1 MLERIDK
8 MEEKK
13 LEQAIDAAKVVS
25 FDVFDTLLFRITA
38 RPEAI
43 FSLMGQKIG
52 REDFEQFRRQKQQ
65 EISEILV
72 KKKEAPHA
80 DLDQIYEYIA
90 KTDQTQ
96 DWEQIKELE
105 LQMELDAVFQ
115 NTEIYQ
121 WYRYAISQGK
131 RVIATSDMYLNGCQ
145 IRKMIEKCGYAEI
158 AEVYSSADL
167 RCTKYEKTI
176 FNAVAEKEGVQGKEI
191 LHIGDNLKADVENAR
206 QSGWNAV
213 WYDRNFHL
221 DKRNPGIFCGAGF
234 KSRKESSF
242 WNRLGGDI
250 AGELYINLYRWVSG
264 LQKKNECEQICLLAR
279 DGYNLWELFQNRG
292 RKDVIYLEM
301 SRRSLLLAGITR
313 LDQESLDLLPPYA
326 LGQTLEEI
334 LDYLRLEKEK
344 LDYQKA
350 GFQSLQDIIRTKED
364 QKRVKQLFQINVEEF
379 LATCEKEREAAK
391 AYFSNLGV
399 LGRRNLYFDCGWNGS
414 SQYLLRRFYRAIG
427 YQDESQFAYVGILDT
442 EKSRRQL
449 GGAKYETYLFGPG
462 KHVKTAMRLAKAI
475 VIPELFFGAPHPSI
489 WYYEGG
495 QVVYEQEQRRE
506 YKEQIAEGIA
516 EYFKRVYPFVR
527 KYSIAIGKQEIFA
540 SLLRLIESPTAEE
553 AMEIGDVENVDGF
566 VRQKTLKKYLAKLD
580 METIKRNPH
589 IEIYWEK
596 GILKRP
602 DISVAVKAFVVI
614 KEFLVKV
621 MRKVRR

>member
-52 REDFEQFRRQKQQ
+52 REDFEQFRRQKQK

-80 DLDQIYEYIA
+80 DLDQIYAYIA
-90 KTDQTQ
+90 KTDRTQ

-158 AEVYSSADL
+158 AEVYSSTDL

-221 DKRNPGIFCGAGF
+221 DKRNPGIFCGAGS

-279 DGYNLWELFQNRG
+279 DGYNLRKIYKNMG
-292 RKDVIYLEM
+292 RKDVIYL
-301 SRRSLLLAGITR
+301 
-313 LDQESLDLLPPYA
+313 
-326 LGQTLEEI
+326 
-334 LDYLRLEKEK
+334 
-344 LDYQKA
+344 
-350 GFQSLQDIIRTKED
+350 
-364 QKRVKQLFQINVEEF
+364 
-379 LATCEKEREAAK
+379 
-391 AYFSNLGV
+391 
-399 LGRRNLYFDCGWNGS
+399 
-414 SQYLLRRFYRAIG
+414 
-427 YQDESQFAYVGILDT
+427 
-442 EKSRRQL
+442 
-449 GGAKYETYLFGPG
+449 
-462 KHVKTAMRLAKAI
+462 
-475 VIPELFFGAPHPSI
+475 
-489 WYYEGG
+489 
-495 QVVYEQEQRRE
+495 
-506 YKEQIAEGIA
+506 
-516 EYFKRVYPFVR
+516 
-527 KYSIAIGKQEIFA
+527 
-540 SLLRLIESPTAEE
+540 
-553 AMEIGDVENVDGF
+553 
-566 VRQKTLKKYLAKLD
+566 
-580 METIKRNPH
+580 
-589 IEIYWEK
+589 
-596 GILKRP
+596 
-602 DISVAVKAFVVI
+602 
-614 KEFLVKV
+614 
-621 MRKVRR
+621 